1 MGNLRRRTA
10 QDDRLPPPNPAFSA
24 PATFEEQPMT
34 AMEFS
39 SAEMPRMAANALR
52 AIAMD
57 AVEKA
62 KSGHPGMPMGM
73 ADIATVLWNR
83 YLKYNPAN
91 PRWLNRDR
99 FVISNGHGSMLLYGL
114 LHLTGFDLPMAEL
127 QNFRQLHS
135 KTPGHPEY
143 GETEGVEVTTGP
155 LGQGIANAVGM
166 ALAERWLAARFNRP
180 GHEIIDHYTYVFAG
194 DGCMMEGISHEA
206 SGLAGHLGLHK
217 LILLYDDNL
226 ISIDGPTSLSFSDD
240 VPKRFSAYGW
250 HVQSVD
256 GHDPEAV
263 ARAIEA
269 AQAETGHPSLI
280 ACRTIIGMGAPNL
293 AGTAKTHGSPLG
305 AEEVAA
311 TRKNLGWDWPPF
323 KVPSPVLNFWREN
336 RGRGKRAEQEWKER
350 LGAYRKAFPEE
361 GKELARIVEGRPSEA
376 WVKPLQAL
384 RATLKKEAPASM
396 ATRTA
401 SGQVLDTIAMMHPD
415 LLGGSADLTPSN
427 NTRAKGF
434 EDIAPGVFGGKYVRY
449 GVREHGMAAV
459 MNGLARHGGVVPY
472 AGTFLIFSDYMRPAV
487 RLSAIMGTQVIYVF
501 THDSIGLGE
510 DGPTHQPV
518 EHYAALRAIPNL
530 YLFRPG
536 DIRETLESWEAAL
549 KRTDGPSALPLTRQN
564 LPTQPGTG
572 EGGVAKGGYIL
583 ADAPKGKRLRVLL
596 LATGSELH
604 LAMEAREALAKSGIG
619 ARVVS
624 LPCWE
629 LFEKQ
634 PPAYRNQV
642 LPPRIKARVAVEAG
656 VSLGWERYIGMDGL
670 MVGMKGFGGSAPYL
684 KLYESF
690 GITTA
695 AVVRAAKKVAK

>member
-1 MGNLRRRTA
+1 
-10 QDDRLPPPNPAFSA
+10 
-24 PATFEEQPMT
+24 MT

-73 ADIATVLWNR
+73 ADIATVLWTR
-83 YLKYNPAN
+83 YLNYNPAN

-217 LILLYDDNL
+217 MILLYDDNQ

-530 YLFRPG
+530 YVFRPG

-549 KRTDGPSALPLTRQN
+549 KRTDGPSALLLTRQN

-583 ADAPKGKRLRVLL
+583 ADAPKGKKLRVLL

-604 LAMEAREALAKSGIG
+604 LAMDAREALAKSGIG

-634 PPAYRNQV
+634 PPAYRNRV
-642 LPPRIKARVAVEAG
+642 LPPKVTARVAVEAG
-656 VSLGWERYIGMDGL
+656 VSLGWERYIGMGGL
-670 MVGMKGFGGSAPYL
+670 MIGMKSFGGSAPYL

>member
-1 MGNLRRRTA
+1 
-10 QDDRLPPPNPAFSA
+10 
-24 PATFEEQPMT
+24 
-34 AMEFS
+34 MEFS

-73 ADIATVLWNR
+73 ADIATVLWTR

-217 LILLYDDNL
+217 MILLYDDNQ

-250 HVQSVD
+250 HVQNVD

-530 YLFRPG
+530 YVFRPG

-549 KRTDGPSALPLTRQN
+549 KRTDGPSALLLTRQN

-583 ADAPKGKRLRVLL
+583 ADAPKGKKLRVLL

-634 PPAYRNQV
+634 PPAYRNRV
-642 LPPRIKARVAVEAG
+642 LPPKLTARVAVEAG

-670 MVGMKGFGGSAPYL
+670 
-684 KLYESF
+684 
-690 GITTA
+690 
-695 AVVRAAKKVAK
+695 